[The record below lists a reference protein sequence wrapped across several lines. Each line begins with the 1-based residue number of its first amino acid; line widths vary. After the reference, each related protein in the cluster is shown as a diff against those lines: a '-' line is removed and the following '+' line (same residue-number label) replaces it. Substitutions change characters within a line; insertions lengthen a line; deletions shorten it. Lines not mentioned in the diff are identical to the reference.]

1 VIAEAKSMD
10 PAARSVPPARPR
22 RPGRWLAR
30 LLAVVML
37 GLLAYHG
44 WVLRQVWRLRDH
56 DPHTT
61 AFMRHGLER
70 LRSADPTTRLQH
82 LWVPYGHI
90 SEHLSRAVLAAEDQR
105 FLDHHGFDLYAI
117 HEAYARNAHGR
128 RIRHGASTIS
138 QQLAKNLF
146 LSPRRTYLRKAREAA
161 ITMMIEQVLGKRRI
175 LEIYLNVI
183 EWGTGIYGAEAAAW
197 HYYGKTAADLAP
209 EEAAR
214 LAAII
219 PSPRLYT
226 RNPSTP
232 YLEQRIELLL
242 GEMEDVRIP

>member
-1 VIAEAKSMD
+1 MGAS
-10 PAARSVPPARPR
+10 ARSAPPGRPW
-22 RPGRWLAR
+22 RPGRWLVR
-30 LLAVVML
+30 SLAVLAL
-37 GLLAYHG
+37 GLVAYHG
-44 WVLRQVWRLRDH
+44 WIFRQVWHLRDH
-56 DPHTT
+56 DPRTT

-70 LRSADPTTRLQH
+70 LRSADPAARLQH
-82 LWVPYGHI
+82 DWVPYERV
-90 SEHLSRAVLAAEDQR
+90 SEHLVRAVIAAEDQR
-105 FLDHHGFDLYAI
+105 FLDHRGFDVYAI
-117 HEAYARNAHGR
+117 HAALERSVHRG

-146 LSPRRTYLRKAREAA
+146 LSPERTYLRKTQEAA
-161 ITMMIEQVLGKRRI
+161 ITMLLERALGKRRI

-183 EWGTGIYGAEAAAW
+183 EWGTGIYGAEAAAR
-197 HYYGKTAADLAP
+197 HYCGKTAAELTP

-214 LAAII
+214 LAAML

-232 YLEQRIELLL
+232 YLEQRIALLL